1 MTGDAPN
8 EQSGAAF
15 LLSLEGASLP
25 VAKERMTG
33 VEAAARVM
41 YHLGRGEVMT
51 PAFVS
56 AMTGLSRSHASDLLS
71 EMGRVVPI
79 YSDEGHWSISPP

>member
-1 MTGDAPN
+1 MMEVARGGSMSDGLAH
-8 EQSGAAF
+8 EAAT
-15 LLSLEGASLP
+15 LA
-25 VAKERMTG
+25 VARDRMTG

-71 EMGRVVPI
+71 EMSRVVPI